1 MAKCLPSPPIVG
13 WTQFGGGSNGGI
25 DMHGTAKADLVNT
38 QRSAHHTVNLEGIN
52 DVPDQ
57 PIFVP
62 SNGDCGWGSKGN
74 FV

>member
-38 QRSAHHTVNLEGIN
+38 QRSGNLPVIMTPN
-52 DVPDQ
+52 
-57 PIFVP
+57 
-62 SNGDCGWGSKGN
+62 NAM
-74 FV
+74 